1 MSFSQMLN
9 FLRESHKGIIIFIN
23 AGAFYIAVEEDAVFL
38 NSKLQ
43 LKCTCFKKNVCK
55 VGVPINSID
64 NYLSKIEKIGYAYI
78 VYNLN
83 REKRE
88 LAIVRMYEGK
98 KHKTE
103 RKNINCLLC
112 KGVDAYKDDDYM
124 QALENLYRKQRYE
137 RKE

>member
-1 MSFSQMLN
+1 MQKSAHTKKKEGVYMSFSQMLN

-88 LAIVRMYEGK
+88 LDIVRMYEGK
-98 KHKTE
+98 KHKTIFS
-103 RKNINCLLC
+103 RTFRIYKNSKC
-112 KGVDAYKDDDYM
+112 KKFK
-124 QALENLYRKQRYE
+124 R
-137 RKE
+137 